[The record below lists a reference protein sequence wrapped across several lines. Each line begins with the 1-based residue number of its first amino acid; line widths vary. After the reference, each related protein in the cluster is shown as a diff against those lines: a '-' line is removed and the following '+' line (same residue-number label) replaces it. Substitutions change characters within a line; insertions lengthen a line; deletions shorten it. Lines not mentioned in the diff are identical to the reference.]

1 MAWVPSK
8 ATTTTTTTAK
18 SISSSVSSSSS
29 NQRHNRRFLQDVSR
43 SSSSKST
50 GETGG
55 EVDGSE
61 NVNGGAE
68 DSREGIVVGD
78 VSDGS
83 TPLSGS
89 SNNILDGITNPSQSQ
104 PNDNQKSIANP
115 TYDNPLEEGPGTLW
129 IANENLHRVII
140 VDSLGR
146 FVARVKVKNP
156 IGLLYVPEKDW
167 VFVGSKKSNKETGAV
182 YAVNV
187 TSFEVMKK
195 YTLLGGSTMDHPTGL
210 AVYDDILYVAEQSMN
225 VVLSFNV
232 TSGRYIKQVI
242 GKLNVD
248 GIESLTLSDC

>member
-1 MAWVPSK
+1 MQG
-8 ATTTTTTTAK
+8 
-18 SISSSVSSSSS
+18 SST
-29 NQRHNRRFLQDVSR
+29 
-43 SSSSKST
+43 SSSSKNTEVKST
-50 GETGG
+50 VG
-55 EVDGSE
+55 DGDES
-61 NVNGGAE
+61 VNGGEE
-68 DSREGIVVGD
+68 DAREGMVVGD

-83 TPLSGS
+83 TPISDT
-89 SNNILDGITNPSQSQ
+89 SNNNEIGNPSPS
-104 PNDNQKSIANP
+104 NDNQKNSINP
-115 TYDNPLEEGPGTLW
+115 TYDNPLEDGPGTLW

-146 FVARVKVKNP
+146 YVARVKVKNP

-167 VFVGSKKSNKETGAV
+167 VFVGSKKSNKDTGAV

-187 TSFEVMKK
+187 TSLEIMKK

-248 GIESLTLSDC
+248 GIESLALSDC